1 MSKWF
6 ITQGVVIEQ
15 LSFYKKYEI
24 ISGMQRQYK
33 QSLENTYLNLR
44 HPCGMGKKKKMHTT
58 K

>member
-33 QSLENTYLNLR
+33 
-44 HPCGMGKKKKMHTT
+44 
-58 K
+58 